1 MAQLASAARQNFS
14 LTTLIRTGW
23 DRLVRSSNHAMSKG
37 IYGEDI
43 TFTDSIERELNQRE
57 LHPYTY

>member
-1 MAQLASAARQNFS
+1 MAQVAPASRQNFS
-14 LTTLIRTGW
+14 LSALIRSGW
-23 DRLVRSSNHAMSKG
+23 ARLVRSSNKAMSKG

-43 TFTDSIERELNQRE
+43 SFSDNLERELNQRE